1 MLKILIIASVSMW
14 VIAFVAPTIIKAFRA
29 HKKKGDSDD
38 V

>member
-1 MLKILIIASVSMW
+1 MLKILAIVSVSVW
-14 VIAFVAPTIIKAFRA
+14 VIALVLPTIIKAFLA